1 MKLELNYT
9 YIYSV
14 ELAVGSVGVR
24 RVVEEWKGR
33 DVLKGRYRIFLF
45 VEMAATIT
53 GVSAA
58 KTLSRNNF
66 QKYSFVDEMK

>member
-9 YIYSV
+9 CVYGV
-14 ELAVGSVGVR
+14 ELAVGSDGVR

-45 VEMAATIT
+45 VETAVAIT

-66 QKYSFVDEMK
+66 